1 MRGSAPGPLPFTQRI
16 RRPRGAPS
24 LAAASHLRLLAAR
37 DGIIR
42 RPRRPRHP
50 PAPRLG
56 PGGCTDGSVSPAEH
70 EPERRKRSATLRTQ
84 CGDNSVDKGGHMSP
98 RSQDTCC
105 GEACER
111 GWTSQEQRVDGHP
124 PTGERAG
131 TTTWTQVLRPL
142 PVPGFPRVLDRSSTG
157 PERSDQQE
165 RTLSPGSTGVKTRN
179 GLRTPWVD
187 SPPTSGPDH
196 PWTTREAGRTV
207 GRTTATCRAVHSTPP
222 PRVLSCGRSRRS
234 GRACRPRSGL
244 DEKGGP
250 E

>member
-1 MRGSAPGPLPFTQRI
+1 
-16 RRPRGAPS
+16 
-24 LAAASHLRLLAAR
+24 
-37 DGIIR
+37 
-42 RPRRPRHP
+42 
-50 PAPRLG
+50 
-56 PGGCTDGSVSPAEH
+56 VSPAEH

-84 CGDNSVDKGGHMSP
+84 CGDNSVDKGGHVSP

-131 TTTWTQVLRPL
+131 TITWTQVLRPL

-179 GLRTPWVD
+179 ELRTPGMD
-187 SPPTSGPDH
+187 SPPTSGPDRSGSCSC
-196 PWTTREAGRTV
+196 PPRPRPAPSARIG
-207 GRTTATCRAVHSTPP
+207 TCRPVHSEPS
-222 PRVLSCGRSRRS
+222 PRVLSGGRS
-234 GRACRPRSGL
+234 GRSPRPYRVEDADRRDRR